1 MSDVNFNQLPNGW
14 AKQWTKEE
22 DELLIENY
30 TSKTIEEL
38 LTLLPRRSKQSIY
51 GRAHK
56 LGLKYH
62 TYNENYFNTIDSP
75 TKAYWLGFLYTDGY
89 VTTKYR
95 WGVELSQKD
104 ISHLEL
110 LNKDLESNVT
120 IRTRTRK
127 SDRLK
132 KIVDGYT
139 IKDEYNSCSLSLK
152 NKQMYESLVS
162 KGVVPKKTQSLKFP
176 TTEQVPKEFI
186 PDFIRGLF
194 DGDGSYSISKNGKYK
209 KYCVGMVCASQE
221 FLIDLQKVLDENN
234 IKLNLHK
241 TRNNLWV
248 LRSEKKQTIVDF
260 FKYVYYDEDCRSL
273 QRKKEKS
280 IEMLRYCL
288 PQ

>member
-1 MSDVNFNQLPNGW
+1 MSDMNFNQLPNGW
-14 AKQWTKEE
+14 AKKWTKEE

-38 LTLLPRRSKQSIY
+38 LTLLPRRGKQSIY

-89 VTTKYR
+89 VSTKYR
-95 WGVELSQKD
+95 WGVELSLKD
-104 ISHLEL
+104 IHHLEL
-110 LNKDLESNVT
+110 LNEDLESNIT

-132 KIVDGYT
+132 EIASDYT
-139 IKDEYNSCSLSLK
+139 IKNEYSSCMLAFK

-162 KGVVPKKTQSLKFP
+162 KGVLPNKSQLLKFP
-176 TTEQVPKEFI
+176 TIEQVPIEFI
-186 PDFIRGLF
+186 PDFIRGIF

-209 KYCVGMVCASQE
+209 AYCVGLVCASYD
-221 FLIDLQKVLDENN
+221 FLTDLQKVLDENN
-234 IKLNLHK
+234 MKFNLHK

-248 LRSEKKQTIVDF
+248 LRSGKKKTIVDF
-260 FKYVYYDEDCRSL
+260 FNYVYYSEDCRSL
-273 QRKKEKS
+273 KRKKEKS
-280 IEMLRYCL
+280 IEMLKYCL